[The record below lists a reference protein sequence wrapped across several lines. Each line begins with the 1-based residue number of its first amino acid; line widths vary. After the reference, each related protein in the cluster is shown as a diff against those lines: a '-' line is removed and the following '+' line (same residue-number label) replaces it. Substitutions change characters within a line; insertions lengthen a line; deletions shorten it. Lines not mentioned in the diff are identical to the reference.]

1 MTMTATDSHRQMGQ
15 ILWQFHN
22 LPIAQSHDTYTPY
35 RKVHSRTFA
44 VSTVMQSYHFNL
56 TTNNKALVVFI
67 ERKPEPPFAKAHFTA
82 SSKWQIFMQF
92 IKIIVKKL
100 IDEKK
105 RKKTHTNFL
114 TCHIQWVFYLAKAY
128 YKIYR
133 PNLIRWAIKILVNNS

>member
-1 MTMTATDSHRQMGQ
+1 
-15 ILWQFHN
+15 
-22 LPIAQSHDTYTPY
+22 
-35 RKVHSRTFA
+35 
-44 VSTVMQSYHFNL
+44 MQSYHFNL

-105 RKKTHTNFL
+105 EEKTHTPTFSLVTFNGFSIWQRL
-114 TCHIQWVFYLAKAY
+114 TIKY
-128 YKIYR
+128 IG
-133 PNLIRWAIKILVNNS
+133 LI